1 MTIDKSRRSALVGFG
16 ALAVGAAA
24 LAAGPSRAAA
34 TERIIPPGAEE
45 LSELMGR
52 LRRALRRR
60 DFKTVPMI
68 LEHSDFWDDEAL
80 KEIIAYRGSRK
91 QVWDNTNLAGPWLNL
106 MRNSINAQIFSF
118 GHKDFLAVSATH
130 GTAHLALL
138 DQPMWDKYEL
148 EALAGPKF
156 KTNTLIVPKLAPA
169 AFAQSEDPK
178 SVFGAD
184 GDTIPALQERGVVF
198 LACHN
203 AIWEVTAKLITSG
216 KNPDHASHE
225 AVAAELTNHLID
237 GVVLTPGIVATI
249 PELQQVGFHYAAL

>member
-1 MTIDKSRRSALVGFG
+1 MTIDNARRAALVGFG
-16 ALAVGAAA
+16 ALAVGTAA
-24 LAAGPSRAAA
+24 LAASPSRAVT
-34 TERIIPPGAEE
+34 TERIISPGARE
-45 LSELMGR
+45 LSELMER
-52 LRRALRRR
+52 LRRAPRRR

-68 LEHSDFWDDEAL
+68 LDHRDFWDDAAI
-80 KEIIAYRGSRK
+80 KEIIAYRGTRK

-130 GTAHLALL
+130 GTAHLALF
-138 DQPMWDKYEL
+138 DQPIWDKYEL
-148 EALAGPKF
+148 AVLAGAKF
-156 KTNTLIVPKLAPA
+156 RTNTLIVLKPVPT
-169 AFAQSEDPK
+169 AFAGSEDPK
-178 SVFGAD
+178 SVFGPD

-198 LACHN
+198 MACHN
-203 AIWEVTAKLITSG
+203 AIWEMTAKLIANG

-249 PELQQVGFHYAAL
+249 PELQQVGFHYAA